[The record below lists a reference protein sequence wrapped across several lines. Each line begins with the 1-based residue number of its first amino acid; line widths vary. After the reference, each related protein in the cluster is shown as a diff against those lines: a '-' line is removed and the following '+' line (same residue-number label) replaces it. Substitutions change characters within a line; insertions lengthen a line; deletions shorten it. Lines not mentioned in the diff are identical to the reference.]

1 LRSNGRR
8 ITPQCLRA
16 DMKEYRGWREMID
29 LKEFGAVALGVI
41 LITTVI
47 MCLATSCV
55 EKHAKKCESKGGVYH
70 WSRDGSLCLKKD
82 AVL

>member
-1 LRSNGRR
+1 M
-8 ITPQCLRA
+8 T
-16 DMKEYRGWREMID
+16 EYKGWREMID
-29 LKEFGAVALGVI
+29 LKEVGAIALGVI

-47 MCLATSCV
+47 MCLATSCMG
-55 EKHAKKCESKGGVYH
+55 KQAKKCEAKGGVYH